1 MRYLEQFVIPDQVV
15 GGRCCCY
22 LGRGCLLWIS
32 LCVFAARSTG
42 LSSGFLLVVLVVI
55 ASVGGGCETVSA
67 GTAVGSLCLLVGAAP
82 LFVVV
87 VALLPG
93 PVDCRAPLIMGEVA
107 EEE

>member
-1 MRYLEQFVIPDQVV
+1 MDAAVATWAAVVFFGSRFAYLPRGPRDSRV
-15 GGRCCCY
+15 GFFW
-22 LGRGCLLWIS
+22 LFWL
-32 LCVFAARSTG
+32 F
-42 LSSGFLLVVLVVI
+42 I